1 MPCYHA
7 LEGYLVKYHLLSKS
21 NNLFTIFSQIAPCA
35 SYCSS
40 YIQRP
45 FLLSTGDPTTLWS
58 RIVCNRTEL
67 SVAFVCASSQPPCH
81 FGTTL
86 VYQDL
91 MDPIRERQFANL
103 RTALNFI
110 LSKSFHNQL
119 SYRSF
124 IIALTSDIHLAR
136 NHSLCG

>member
-7 LEGYLVKYHLLSKS
+7 LEGYLVKYHMLSRS

-35 SYCSS
+35 SYYSS

-45 FLLSTGDPTTLWS
+45 FLLPTGDPTTLWS

-103 RTALNFI
+103 RTASLAI
-110 LSKSFHNQL
+110 KYQISGASVC
-119 SYRSF
+119 
-124 IIALTSDIHLAR
+124 LTSYSANPSTANSATDHL
-136 NHSLCG
+136 LLP

>member
-7 LEGYLVKYHLLSKS
+7 LEGYLVKYHLLLKS

-35 SYCSS
+35 SYYSS

-45 FLLSTGDPTTLWS
+45 FLLPTGDPTTLWS

-67 SVAFVCASSQPPCH
+67 SVAFDCASSQPPCH

-103 RTALNFI
+103 RTASLAI
-110 LSKSFHNQL
+110 KYQISGASV
-119 SYRSF
+119 R
-124 IIALTSDIHLAR
+124 LTSYSANPSTANSATDHL
-136 NHSLCG
+136 LLP